1 GQTSSAVK
9 QRSGIHLTAN
19 LRIRNF
25 FQKFISLENLP
36 RLPQELNSFHGKG
49 GGFLYKLFFYLY
61 KFSEN
66 IERNKIRYADLSR
79 SKALY
84 LYFINIIH
92 AFLPFTPFTKSNNGV
107 F

>member
-1 GQTSSAVK
+1 M
-9 QRSGIHLTAN
+9 
-19 LRIRNF
+19 
-25 FQKFISLENLP
+25 
-36 RLPQELNSFHGKG
+36 
-49 GGFLYKLFFYLY
+49 YKLFFYLY

-84 LYFINIIH
+84 LYFIDIIH